1 MSHSFEP
8 VLSVATTKK
17 LQAHNL
23 ISSRPNDVASWILQP
38 LPFSMMFE
46 RIKFHNGQIPCGFN
60 TPSYLLYLGFR
71 PLIAIGIFS
80 RCQEQRNPTRLALME
95 SVNSHVDLKW
105 SKSPCTLTLTSTSTS
120 TSSTQVVVVWG
131 NTPLGNSIMADMGL
145 YDEVIAEVNVLWELA
160 RQDPSIMNR
169 YLNERSNSNNLD
181 GDGNNEFEDL
191 TLADFVKEV
200 LIERMN
206 KLLVLEIDVNLHLN

>member
-1 MSHSFEP
+1 MESFEP
-8 VLSVATTKK
+8 VLKVVSTKK

-23 ISSRPNDVASWILQP
+23 ISSRPNEMACWTLQP

-46 RIKFHNGQIPCGFN
+46 RIRFHNGQIPCGFN

-80 RCQEQRNPTRLALME
+80 RCQEQRHPTRLALME
-95 SVNSHVDLKW
+95 SAKSYVNLKW
-105 SKSPCTLTLTSTSTS
+105 SESPCTCTSA
-120 TSSTQVVVVWG
+120 SSRQVVVVEG
-131 NTPLGNSIMADMGL
+131 NTPLGNSIMTEMGL
-145 YDEVIAEVNVLWELA
+145 FDEVIAEVNVLWELT
-160 RQDPSIMNR
+160 RQNPSIMDR
-169 YLNERSNSNNLD
+169 YMNDHHSKDFSDD
-181 GDGNNEFEDL
+181 GKNGFKHL

-206 KLLVLEIDVNLHLN
+206 KLLVLDIDVNVNFD